1 LLRKIKG
8 LCIKIEEERKKKNK
22 KKEIKKEIEK
32 KEKTVNT
39 KPDIHCSHVSL
50 GD

>member
-1 LLRKIKG
+1 MYKNRGGEK
-8 LCIKIEEERKKKNK
+8 EKNK

-32 KEKTVNT
+32 KEKIVNT
-39 KPDIHCSHVSL
+39 KPDIHCPHVSL

>member
-1 LLRKIKG
+1 LLRKIKE

-22 KKEIKKEIEK
+22 KKEIEK
-32 KEKTVNT
+32 KEKIIST
-39 KPDIHCSHVSL
+39 KPDVHCPHISL